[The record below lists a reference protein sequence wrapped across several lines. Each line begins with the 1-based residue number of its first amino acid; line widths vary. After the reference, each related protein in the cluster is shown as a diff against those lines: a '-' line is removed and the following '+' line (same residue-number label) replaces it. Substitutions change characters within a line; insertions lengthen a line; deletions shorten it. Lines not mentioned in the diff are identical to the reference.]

1 MSCTVSLLS
10 EIVNTVSMLVTICDI
25 FDAIGIDAVLH
36 IEKMK
41 KMKSRKHENIAKSA
55 LLCYNF

>member
-10 EIVNTVSMLVTICDI
+10 EIVNTVSMLVTICDM
-25 FDAIGIDAVLH
+25 FDAIGIDAVLQ
-36 IEKMK
+36 IEKNE
-41 KMKSRKHENIAKSA
+41 KMRSRKHENIDNSV

>member
-1 MSCTVSLLS
+1 
-10 EIVNTVSMLVTICDI
+10 MLVTICDI

-36 IEKMK
+36 IK
-41 KMKSRKHENIAKSA
+41 KMKSRKHENIDNSA

>member
-1 MSCTVSLLS
+1 MGYTVSLLS

-41 KMKSRKHENIAKSA
+41 SRKHENIAKSA

>member
-41 KMKSRKHENIAKSA
+41 SRKHENIAKSA

>member
-41 KMKSRKHENIAKSA
+41 KMKSRKHVSVK
-55 LLCYNF
+55 

>member
-1 MSCTVSLLS
+1 MGYTVSLLS

-41 KMKSRKHENIAKSA
+41 SRKHENIDKSA